1 MNLPEDLR
9 RQIEAI
15 AADSRSGALELLKR
29 GAEVLLELLLRGA
42 GRETVQE
49 AAHSLMAAQPSMAP
63 LIKLGW
69 TIGRAAEEG
78 LEEEE
83 LLERTRQFLR
93 EAESA
98 PRLIAEAAAPLL
110 RQRRV
115 LTLSFSSAVIEA
127 LRAGTPLE
135 VLCAESRPLC
145 EGVDTA
151 RALASRGIKVRLGVD
166 ALIIGR
172 VKEVDLVV
180 VGADAVTVRGVVNK
194 VGTYP
199 LAVMA
204 QREGKPFYVLA
215 GAEKVLPPELE
226 GFFRIEGKPSKEVAQ
241 VEGVE
246 VENLYFDVTPLDLIT
261 AIVTPAG
268 IFPPEEAL
276 FAL

>member
-1 MNLPEDLR
+1 MNLPEDLCR
-9 RQIEAI
+9 RIEAI
-15 AADSRSGALELLKR
+15 AADNRSGALELLKR
-29 GAEVLLELLLRGA
+29 GAEVLLELLLREA

-49 AAHSLMAAQPSMAP
+49 AARILMAAQPSMAP

-69 TIGRAAEEG
+69 TIGKAAEEG

-127 LRAGTPLE
+127 LRVGTPLE

-215 GAEKVLPPELE
+215 GQEKILPPGLE
-226 GFFRIEGKPSKEVAQ
+226 GFFRIEAKPPEEV
-241 VEGVE
+241 VDLEGVE
-246 VENLYFDVTPLDLIT
+246 VENYYFDLTPLDLVTALIT
-261 AIVTPAG
+261 PEG
-268 IFPPEEAL
+268 PLPPQDL
-276 FAL
+276 FRNG